1 MNTPL
6 LTLMQCPICRADL
19 ISDSEQKVCSCTGAR
34 RHCFDFAKSKYL
46 NLSGPHG
53 GLGDKKDAII
63 ARRAFLN
70 AGYYKPLSDKL
81 CDLLSHL
88 GVTVVL
94 DAGCG
99 EGYYTNRF
107 PNGMQVLGVD
117 LSRDGIDAA
126 AKTAR
131 LENKQ
136 NGFLVAS
143 LFSMPVKDSSLD
155 AVVNIFAPCAEEE
168 FLRVLKP
175 GGYLILVGAGES
187 HLLGLKKTLYE
198 NAYLNAERNDLPIKM
213 TLVQKETISY
223 EITVESNEL
232 IEALFSMTP
241 YYWRTSIEDKEKLK
255 GLSAL
260 TTPVDFDIFLFR
272 KDD

>member
-117 LSRDGIDAA
+117 LSRDGVDAA
-126 AKTAR
+126 AKAAR
-131 LENKQ
+131 VENKQ

-168 FLRVLKP
+168 FLRILAP
-175 GGYLILVGAGES
+175 GGILVAVGAGED
-187 HLLGLKKTLYE
+187 HLLGLKQAIYDRVYKNT
-198 NAYLNAERNDLPIKM
+198 ERADMPKSM
-213 TLVQKETISY
+213 TLLDRQELRF
-223 EITVESNEL
+223 EICLSDNAS
-232 IEALFSMTP
+232 IRNLFSMTP
-241 YYWRTSIEDKEKLK
+241 YYYRTGERDLAKLDSLTELRTEVDVFVEVYRKE
-255 GLSAL
+255 
-260 TTPVDFDIFLFR
+260 
-272 KDD
+272 